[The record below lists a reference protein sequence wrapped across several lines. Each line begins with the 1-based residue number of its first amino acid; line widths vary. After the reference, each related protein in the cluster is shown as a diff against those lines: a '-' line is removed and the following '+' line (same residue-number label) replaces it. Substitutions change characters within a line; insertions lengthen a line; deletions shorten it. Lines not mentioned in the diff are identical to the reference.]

1 MREWSITMSFSI
13 EHQTTQ
19 ISNIFIDEYM
29 PKAHP
34 PYVMVYLY
42 AYSHIS
48 NGDISLTNQ
57 SIAEVLDL
65 LESDVIRSWKY
76 WQKQG
81 LITLS
86 ENGNVH
92 FLPVQSKK
100 EQTIAIS
107 KITQN
112 TPPQYTQQE
121 MLAIG
126 KNSPTAKKLFA
137 LAEYHLARTLSYK
150 DMNIV
155 LSFHEWLGL
164 SLEVIELLFT
174 YCNEINKHH
183 LSYIEKVAVGW
194 AEEGITTPQRALEY
208 IQLKQNGYKQIM
220 KTFGQ
225 NGRMP
230 APAEEK
236 YIKKWLTE
244 YHFTME
250 MILIACEKT
259 ILQTGNASFHYA
271 NKILKDWHSNNI
283 KTPED
288 VENSDKNF
296 HATKQN
302 NKQNKK
308 ELPPQQ
314 NRAIKQNRFVNY
326 EQRQWD
332 FKELERLERERLE
345 RLEKERSNKYDI

>member
-1 MREWSITMSFSI
+1 
-13 EHQTTQ
+13 
-19 ISNIFIDEYM
+19 
-29 PKAHP
+29 
-34 PYVMVYLY
+34 
-42 AYSHIS
+42 
-48 NGDISLTNQ
+48 
-57 SIAEVLDL
+57 
-65 LESDVIRSWKY
+65 
-76 WQKQG
+76 
-81 LITLS
+81 
-86 ENGNVH
+86 
-92 FLPVQSKK
+92 
-100 EQTIAIS
+100 
-107 KITQN
+107 
-112 TPPQYTQQE
+112 
-121 MLAIG
+121 
-126 KNSPTAKKLFA
+126 
-137 LAEYHLARTLSYK
+137 
-150 DMNIV
+150 
-155 LSFHEWLGL
+155 
-164 SLEVIELLFT
+164 
-174 YCNEINKHH
+174 
-183 LSYIEKVAVGW
+183 
-194 AEEGITTPQRALEY
+194 
-208 IQLKQNGYKQIM
+208 M

-225 NGRMP
+225 SGRMP

-296 HATKQN
+296 HAAKQN

-345 RLEKERSNKYDI
+345 KLEKERSNKYDI